1 MVPRL
6 VVKVRRTMRLMVG
19 HERPVPEGARNRQN
33 WQAMLSRIDE
43 ETLAAERRLSE
54 AERALNR
61 LSSPP
66 AQS

>member
-6 VVKVRRTMRLMVG
+6 VVRVKRTMRRMVKP
-19 HERPVPEGARNRQN
+19 ERGVPEGTRNRQS

-61 LSSPP
+61 LSLS
-66 AQS
+66 